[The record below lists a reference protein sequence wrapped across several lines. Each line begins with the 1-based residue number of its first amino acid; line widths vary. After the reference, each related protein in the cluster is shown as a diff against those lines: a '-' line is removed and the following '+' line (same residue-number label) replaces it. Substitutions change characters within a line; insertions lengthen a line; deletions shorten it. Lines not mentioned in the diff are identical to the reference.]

1 MSPEPIIM
9 RTLSTEYRLLMPSTL
24 ARERFAFLEIDPV
37 IEGLPL
43 EVVDIPIVET
53 QGFYRFELRSGKL
66 VEGTSIHCIDVFHG
80 LLIADLLKSHSGHP
94 TIHAATVD
102 IGGKRLLI
110 AGGKGAGKSTLAL
123 YLLSRGHEVE
133 GDEHLVILGDTAVA
147 RPRTL
152 RIKPDTFRLL
162 EGLPPA
168 VRSAPAYP
176 TWSGAP
182 LHAVSPALFGRPWR
196 ISPGKLDAIVFAEAN
211 HGGRSLAVPIP
222 ADVAFGQLVANTY
235 FLKSGIAQM
244 AGRLRVLATSI
255 PAYALRLGDLSSAEW
270 HLKALVGS

>member
-1 MSPEPIIM
+1 MSVEPVIL
-9 RTLSTEYRLLMPSTL
+9 RTLSHEYRLHLPSAL
-24 ARERFAFLEIDPV
+24 GRERFAFLITDPV

-43 EVVDIPIVET
+43 EVVDIPIEET
-53 QGFYRFELRSGKL
+53 QGFYRLELPSGKL
-66 VEGTSIHCIDVFHG
+66 VEGTSTHCIDVFHG
-80 LLIADLLKSHSGHP
+80 LMIADLLKSHTGHP
-94 TIHAATVD
+94 TIHAASVV

-133 GDEHLVILGDTAVA
+133 GDEHLVILGDKVVA

-162 EGLPPA
+162 KGLPPA
-168 VRSAPAYP
+168 VQTTPFYP
-176 TWSGAP
+176 TWHGAP

-196 ISPGKLDAIVFAEAN
+196 ISPGRLDAIVFAEAN
-211 HGGRSLAVPIP
+211 HGGRSLATPLP
-222 ADVAFGQLVANTY
+222 ANDAFARLVANAY

-244 AGRLRVLATSI
+244 AGRLRALAVSI
-255 PAYALRLGDLSSAEW
+255 PAYKLRLGDLTSAEW
-270 HLKALVGS
+270 HLKTLVGS